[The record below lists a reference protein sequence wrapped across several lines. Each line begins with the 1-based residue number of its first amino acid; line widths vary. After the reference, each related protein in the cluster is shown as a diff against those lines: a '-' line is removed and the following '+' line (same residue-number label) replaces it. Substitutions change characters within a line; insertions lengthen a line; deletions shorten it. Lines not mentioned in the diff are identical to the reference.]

1 MTVELPAQFEALVK
15 RLVSA
20 GDFASESDV
29 LVAALRLLE
38 AQGGADD
45 SAQDHELLRLWA
57 KEGFDQLDTGDSTEL
72 NVSEIVSAARRR
84 YLG

>member
-1 MTVELPAQFEALVK
+1 MTVELPAQFEALVQ
-15 RLVSA
+15 RLVSK
-20 GDFASESDV
+20 GDFASESEV

-45 SAQDHELLRLWA
+45 SAHDQERLRLWA
-57 KEGFDQLDTGDSTEL
+57 KEGFDQLDAGDSTEL
-72 NVSEIVSAARRR
+72 DVSEIVSAAKRR